1 MTTKLGPVARLRN
14 SAILLTSCL
23 ASCGDGG
30 GTSAS
35 TPNAPAATSS
45 TSPSS
50 GPTNPIVTINTAV
63 AGATIAAD
71 AIGTNMAIWYD
82 FTQPGV
88 TAQTEALGAHMVRW
102 PGGSGSDQYHW
113 QTGTGCNGQYVA
125 PNTSFDNF
133 VADIVKPAKLD
144 VAITLNYGS
153 NATCT
158 GGADPNEAAAWVAH
172 AKALGLT
179 GLHWTVGNEV
189 YGSWEYDLHAK
200 PHDPAT
206 YAGAVAGASGYYQLI
221 KAQDS
226 TANVGVVV
234 TGNNTTWDAIVL
246 ANAPYDFVELH
257 YYAQNPGNEN
267 DTNLLTQ
274 GPAQLTALIKSVQSA
289 LATAGKPNTP
299 IYLGEFN
306 SVSSNPGKQSV
317 SIVNGLY
324 AGMALGE
331 VLNAGL
337 PMATWWQGIGAGCS
351 TGGNNATSL
360 YGWQNFGSYGQMADT
375 WPNPYGC
382 AGAPSIPQGTLMP
395 SGQAMALVSQF
406 AIAGN
411 HMLPIAIPSTL
422 PLVRGYAATQGS
434 GYSVL
439 LVNLDQNNPA
449 TVTLQLQGA
458 TQTQF
463 SVSTISYGKAQYDT
477 SQSNVWTPPV
487 TSALGNTN
495 ATPSIT
501 LPAWSLTVVQLK

>member
-1 MTTKLGPVARLRN
+1 M
-14 SAILLTSCL
+14 AIMGALMFM
-23 ASCGDGG
+23 AGCGDGG
-30 GTSAS
+30 GGSTAAPSTSTSTGTPTSATS
-35 TPNAPAATSS
+35 APS
-45 TSPSS
+45 
-50 GPTNPIVTINTAV
+50 NPIVSINTA
-63 AGATIAAD
+63 APGALISAD

-88 TAQTEALGAHMVRW
+88 TTQTEALGAHLVRW

-113 QTGTGCNGQYVA
+113 QAGTGCNGQYVA

-153 NATCT
+153 NLSCT
-158 GGADPNEAAAWVAH
+158 GGADPSEAAGWVAR

-206 YAGAVAGASGYYQLI
+206 YASAVSGPGGYYQLI
-221 KAQDS
+221 KAQDPS
-226 TANVGVVV
+226 ANVGVVV
-234 TGNNTTWDAIVL
+234 TGNNTTWDTTVL

-274 GPAQLTALIKSVQSA
+274 GPAQLTALIKTVQAA

-351 TGGNNATSL
+351 TGGNNAASL
-360 YGWQNFGSYGQMADT
+360 YGWQTFGSYGQMADT

-406 AIAGN
+406 ATAGN
-411 HMLPIAIPSTL
+411 HMLPVTIPSTL
-422 PLVRGYAATQGS
+422 PNVRAYAATQGA

-439 LVNLDQNNPA
+439 LINLDQTNPA
-449 TVTLQLQGA
+449 TLTLQLPGA
-458 TQTQF
+458 SQTQF
-463 SVSTISYGKAQYDT
+463 SASTVTYGKAQYDT

-487 TSALGNTN
+487 TASLSGTST
-495 ATPSIT
+495 TPSVT
-501 LPAWSLTVVQLK
+501 LPAWSMTVVQLK